1 MPVLINF
8 KICDNAEECLGV
20 EVCPTGAL
28 SWDKI
33 KKTIIINND
42 KCTNCGLCEKACE
55 VNAIHVAKNKEEYYK
70 IKKEIDEDPRKVSDL
85 FIDRYGAQP
94 IEKAFFILRDRFDLE
109 VINSTK
115 LAAAELFNEDSI
127 MCLRYSIPA
136 KLLFKDMDIKY
147 RKVQL
152 KDDELLK
159 KYNVKKLPSLL
170 FFKEGKLIGK
180 IEGYYSIK
188 EKEKI
193 TEKINKIIK

>member
-8 KICDNAEECLGV
+8 KICDNSEDCDGIEACS
-20 EVCPTGAL
+20 TGAIY
-28 SWDKI
+28 WDRENRTLAI
-33 KKTIIINND
+33 DNS
-42 KCTNCGLCEKACE
+42 KCTNCALCENSCP
-55 VNAIHVAKNKEEYYK
+55 VGAIKFAKNKEEYDK

-85 FIDRYGAQP
+85 FVDRYGAQP
-94 IEKAFFILRDRFDLE
+94 IHRGFIIAEDKFDIQI
-109 VINSTK
+109 INSTK
-115 LAAAELFNEDSI
+115 LAVVELFNEDSI

-170 FFKEGKLIGK
+170 FFKEGKLMGK

-188 EKEKI
+188 GKEKI
-193 TEKINKIIK
+193 MEKINQIIK